1 MNPTTKQIAESF
13 GCEYKPFEAGTDP
26 RLVEQAYMEA
36 LKEGKSGGFWPA
48 ILLVDEYVEEWLG
61 IVAQD
66 GYDRDKVITGCGDNG
81 REILKKRFEDNM
93 ECYEEESRE
102 RLIGEETEGDEL
114 HHFIGYC
121 SFRDGTLEADT
132 LLLKLPVRN
141 PWEIIGYLPM
151 GGWND
156 CPGPE
161 EMIAVC
167 KYWYEKYGAFPAV
180 FTHDVIEF
188 YAPRRLNGV
197 DSLEAATE
205 HYAFCHDRVDQGT
218 RTYRLSEL
226 AAGLEDSEVWYFWW
240 D

>member
-13 GCEYKPFEAGTDP
+13 GCEYKVFEAGTDP
-26 RLVEQAYMEA
+26 QLVEQAYMET
-36 LKEGKSGGFWPA
+36 LKEGRTSGFWPA
-48 ILLVDEYVEEWLG
+48 VLLVDEYVVEWLG
-61 IVAQD
+61 IVEQD
-66 GYDRDKVITGCGDNG
+66 GYDRDQIIAGCGDNG
-81 REILKKRFEDNM
+81 EEILMGPIKQFQETHK
-93 ECYEEESRE
+93 EEWRDF
-102 RLIGEETEGDEL
+102 IGEETEGEEL

-121 SFRDGTLEADT
+121 SFADGTLEADT
-132 LLLKLPVRN
+132 LLLKFPIKN

-188 YAPRRLNGV
+188 CAPQGLNGV
-197 DSLEAATE
+197 NSLEAATE
-205 HYAFCHDRVDQGT
+205 HYAFCHDRIDQGT

-226 AAGLEDSEVWYFWW
+226 AAGLENSKVWYFWW